1 MRFRA
6 IRAGVA
12 VAAVAAM
19 TALGGGEALARAKVG
34 VLTCNVAPG
43 IGLIVGSS
51 KSLSCSFN
59 PSAPGPNE
67 RYSGRISRVGVD
79 VGITGSGVIVWGVF
93 APESG
98 VLHAR
103 RARRSLRRSL
113 GAGDARGGPRRQRA
127 RRRWQAVLRA
137 AAVQRHR
144 PDRRQ
149 LCHRHHRAHP
159 LRALASPRAASP
171 SISKGSPVI
180 APARHRRAFRVF
192 GTPAKRSCQP
202 GGSLRP
208 SPERRPGH
216 LDCGGVEGTIEGRHR
231 RWETAMAE

>member
-1 MRFRA
+1 MQSEPA
-6 IRAGVA
+6 SPSL
-12 VAAVAAM
+12 AVAAM

-98 VLHAR
+98 YYTHGALAGHYGGASAQATLVAGLGANVLVGGG
-103 RARRSLRRSL
+103 RRSFALQPFSVTGQI
-113 GAGDARGGPRRQRA
+113 GANF
-127 RRRWQAVLRA
+127 AVGITGL
-137 AAVQRHR
+137 
-144 PDRRQ
+144 D
-149 LCHRHHRAHP
+149 P

-171 SISKGSPVI
+171 SSLQRLAGQSTGGP
-180 APARHRRAFRVF
+180 FRVF

-202 GGSLRP
+202 RGSLRP

-231 RWETAMAE
+231 RWETAMAAE

>member
-12 VAAVAAM
+12 IVAVAAM

-93 APESG
+93 APSP
-98 VLHAR
+98 VTTLTAR
-103 RARRSLRRSL
+103 WPVTTAE
-113 GAGDARGGPRRQRA
+113 PRR
-127 RRRWQAVLRA
+127 RRRWWRVSAPTCSSAVAGGPSRCSHSASPARSAPTL
-137 AAVQRHR
+137 
-144 PDRRQ
+144 P
-149 LCHRHHRAHP
+149 
-159 LRALASPRAASP
+159 LASP
-171 SISKGSPVI
+171 GSPFT
-180 APARHRRAFRVF
+180 RA
-192 GTPAKRSCQP
+192 S
-202 GGSLRP
+202 
-208 SPERRPGH
+208 
-216 LDCGGVEGTIEGRHR
+216 
-231 RWETAMAE
+231 